1 MTAQIPIHTIKKW
14 EGMVE
19 YMKLKQK
26 IAGLMAAAI
35 LCTGGAFAAQTESAA
50 RRAAATVLVD
60 GAPAALTAYEI
71 DGYNYFKLRDLAY
84 VLQETDAR
92 FSVSFDGTVIVLT
105 RGEAYLPVGG
115 ELEADAGIEAGPAR
129 PASAAVQVDGDEAAL
144 TAYEIGG
151 YNYFKLRDLGD
162 VLGFGVAYDDAAQAI
177 QITAAP
183 AQEDAQRVLDL
194 MNEARAAADLPALT
208 LDDTL
213 CEAAAIRAA
222 EIGEKF
228 DHIRPDGTAF
238 YTVLREVGIRG
249 GYRTLGENIARGQTT
264 PEAVMEDW
272 MNSPGHRAN
281 ILSDAFTRVGIAR
294 VDNGW
299 AQCFWG

>member
-1 MTAQIPIHTIKKW
+1 MQAAKKW
-14 EGMVE
+14 ESMVE
-19 YMKLKQK
+19 DMKLKQK
-26 IAGLMAAAI
+26 AAGLLAAAV
-35 LCTGGAFAAQTESAA
+35 LCTGGALAAEAAPIA
-50 RRAAATVLVD
+50 RRTAAAVLVD
-60 GAPAALTAYEI
+60 GVPAALTAYEI

-84 VLQETDAR
+84 VLQETPAR
-92 FSVSFDGTVIVLT
+92 FSVSFDGAAIALT

-115 ELEADAGIEAGPAR
+115 ELEAGTGADPISAHPSR
-129 PASAAVQVDGDEAAL
+129 AAVQVDGTDAAL

-151 YNYFKLRDLGD
+151 YNYFKLRDLGEA
-162 VLGFGVAYDDAAQAI
+162 LAFGVAYDDAAQAI

-183 AQEDAQRVLDL
+183 VQDDAARVLDL
-194 MNEARAAADLPALT
+194 MNAARAAEDLPALT

-222 EIGEKF
+222 EIAEKF
-228 DHIRPDGTAF
+228 DHTRPDGTAF
-238 YTVLREVGIRG
+238 YTVLKEVGIRG

-264 PEAVMEDW
+264 PEAVMQDW

-281 ILSDAFTRVGIAR
+281 ILSDTFTRVGIAR

-299 AQCFWG
+299 VQCFWG